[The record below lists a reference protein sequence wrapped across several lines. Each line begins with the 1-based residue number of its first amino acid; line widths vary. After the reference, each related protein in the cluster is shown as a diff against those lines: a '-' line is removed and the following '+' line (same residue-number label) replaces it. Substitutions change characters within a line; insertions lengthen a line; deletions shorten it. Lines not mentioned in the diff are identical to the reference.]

1 MRSSMI
7 AATALLAL
15 AACGEP
21 TPPPAAEE
29 TAAAPSLPVAHA
41 GSEDEP
47 PPVDCTQLSA
57 AFAAFNEPSPFAS
70 LEIGPPIR
78 LLNTTCSVNEQ
89 DASGTPAIRALS
101 CSVFAA
107 SAPDRATNADA
118 ALAAFADARR
128 QLTACL
134 PADWTAREGVGA
146 PPDADEA
153 MIYESRADAQRAM
166 TATSYVYPVQLKKAW
181 VAGAD
186 GEPSLWRV
194 TLDFQK
200 ETGGQ

>member
-21 TPPPAAEE
+21 TPPPAAEN
-29 TAAAPSLPVAHA
+29 AAAPGEPVARA
-41 GSEDEP
+41 GSDAEP
-47 PPVDCTQLSA
+47 PPVDCTQLST
-57 AFAAFNEPSPFAS
+57 AFAAFNEASPFAS

-78 LLNTTCSVNEQ
+78 LLNATCSISEQ
-89 DASGTPAIRALS
+89 KAVGTPAIRGLT
-101 CSVFAA
+101 CTVFAA
-107 SAPDRATNADA
+107 NAPDRATNADA
-118 ALAAFADARR
+118 AQAAFADARR
-128 QLTACL
+128 QVTACL
-134 PADWTAREGVGA
+134 PADWTLRESIGA
-146 PPDADEA
+146 PADADEA
-153 MIYESRADAQRAM
+153 MIYESRTDAQRAM

-186 GEPSLWRV
+186 GEASAWRV

-200 ETGGQ
+200 GANGQ

>member
-15 AACGEP
+15 TACGEP
-21 TPPPAAEE
+21 TPPPAAEVN
-29 TAAAPSLPVAHA
+29 AAAPALPIAHA
-41 GSEDEP
+41 GSDDEP
-47 PPVDCTQLSA
+47 PPVDCTQLNA
-57 AFAAFNEPSPFAS
+57 AFAAFNETPPFAS
-70 LEIGPPIR
+70 LEVGPPIR
-78 LLNTTCSVNEQ
+78 LLDAACSVNEQ
-89 DASGTPAIRALS
+89 KAEGAPAIRALT

-107 SAPDRATNADA
+107 NAPDRATGADA

-128 QLTACL
+128 QVTACL
-134 PADWTAREGVGA
+134 PADWTVREGVGA
-146 PPDADEA
+146 PADADEA

-181 VAGAD
+181 VAGTD
-186 GEPSLWRV
+186 GEASAWRV